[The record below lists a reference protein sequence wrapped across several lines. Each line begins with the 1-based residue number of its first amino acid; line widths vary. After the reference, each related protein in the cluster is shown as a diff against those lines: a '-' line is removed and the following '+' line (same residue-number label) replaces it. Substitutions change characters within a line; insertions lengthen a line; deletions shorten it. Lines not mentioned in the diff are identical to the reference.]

1 MPGLTFSDRN
11 NIDDIITGVNEGQQE
26 ETNPE
31 TETYDPYQ
39 IVVDG
44 NNYDYG
50 DDRDDNPNT
59 TPGSTVEEEEEN
71 TQRTGLAPENEDD
84 KITTPESPEE

>member
-1 MPGLTFSDRN
+1 M
-11 NIDDIITGVNEGQQE
+11 NEGQQE

-39 IVVDG
+39 IDVDG
-44 NNYDYG
+44 NNDDDG

-59 TPGSTVEEEEEN
+59 TPGSAAVEEEED
-71 TQRTGLAPENEDD
+71 TQSTGVSPENEDD
-84 KITTPESPEE
+84 EIPAPESPEESSPPL

>member
-1 MPGLTFSDRN
+1 MKMSVDAIRRIKYICKQQKSVPGLTFSDHN
-11 NIDDIITGVNEGQQE
+11 NMDDVITGVNKGQQE

-44 NNYDYG
+44 NNNDED

-59 TPGSTVEEEEEN
+59 TPGV
-71 TQRTGLAPENEDD
+71 LL
-84 KITTPESPEE
+84 